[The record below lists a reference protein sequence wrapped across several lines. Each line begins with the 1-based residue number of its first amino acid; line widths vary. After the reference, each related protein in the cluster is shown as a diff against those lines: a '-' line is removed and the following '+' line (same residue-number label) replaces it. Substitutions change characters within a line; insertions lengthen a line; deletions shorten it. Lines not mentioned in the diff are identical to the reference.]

1 MLVRLRER
9 QRAVGQGAVLATA
22 LDIIGDGDAGGQATG
37 RGRLGPGDQSRATP
51 TVSAPR
57 VHHAMGIS
65 SSPSVS
71 GRGDPAQKGTRWH
84 LEREARHAYDRAGG
98 AARAGGK

>member
-1 MLVRLRER
+1 VCLRER
-9 QRAVGQGAVLATA
+9 QRSVGQGAVLATA

-51 TVSAPR
+51 TVYAPG

-65 SSPSVS
+65 SSPSGS

-84 LEREARHAYDRAGG
+84 LEREARHAYDRTDGSS
-98 AARAGGK
+98 RSV